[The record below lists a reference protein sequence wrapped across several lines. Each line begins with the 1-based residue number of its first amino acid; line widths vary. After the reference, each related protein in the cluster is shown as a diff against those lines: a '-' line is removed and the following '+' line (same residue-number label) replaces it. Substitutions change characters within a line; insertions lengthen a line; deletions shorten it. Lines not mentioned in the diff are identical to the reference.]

1 MKPDDT
7 NAPNTF
13 DAIILGA
20 GAAGCMAAIQ
30 ACKRGKRVLL
40 LDHAQKL
47 GGKIL
52 ISGGGRCN
60 FTNREATAENYVS
73 ENPHFARS
81 VLARWTPQDTE
92 DWVAGAGIAY
102 HEKKLGQLFCDRS
115 AQDIIDL
122 LARELRA
129 AGVDLRLGVKVE
141 NVKRGDHG
149 YQVMTSQGDFNAP
162 SFVVAT
168 GGLSYTA
175 LGATGWGL
183 DQAKAWGLP
192 VVPTAPALDG
202 FVFNAKDSEVFD
214 GLPGLAIDA
223 TLKTGGKT
231 FHEALLF
238 THKGLSG
245 PVALQA
251 SLYWRPGQPVV
262 ANLWPEGDAAKS
274 LLEYK
279 RNYPLHYPVHWLAT
293 HWPQRLAERWQTLHL
308 PEVDDLG
315 RLSDK
320 RLRDFAATLTAW
332 TFVPA
337 GTVGYHKAEVMRG
350 GVNTDALNQKDL
362 QAKAVPGLYFC
373 GEVVDVTGQ
382 LGGFNFQWAWAS
394 GAAVGRAL

>member
-1 MKPDDT
+1 VQKGPDG
-7 NAPNTF
+7 F
-13 DAIILGA
+13 
-20 GAAGCMAAIQ
+20 
-30 ACKRGKRVLL
+30 
-40 LDHAQKL
+40 KL
-47 GGKIL
+47 
-52 ISGGGRCN
+52 
-60 FTNREATAENYVS
+60 
-73 ENPHFARS
+73 
-81 VLARWTPQDTE
+81 
-92 DWVAGAGIAY
+92 
-102 HEKKLGQLFCDRS
+102 
-115 AQDIIDL
+115 
-122 LARELRA
+122 
-129 AGVDLRLGVKVE
+129 
-141 NVKRGDHG
+141 
-149 YQVMTSQGDFNAP
+149 MTSQGDFSAK
-162 SFVVAT
+162 SFVIAT

-192 VVPTAPALDG
+192 VVATAPALDG
-202 FVFNAKDSEVFD
+202 FVFDPKDSEAFD

-262 ANLWPEGDAAKS
+262 ANLWPDGDAAES

-293 HWPQRLAERWQTLHL
+293 HWPQRLAERWQTLNL

-362 QAKAVPGLYFC
+362 QAKTVPGLYFC

>member
-1 MKPDDT
+1 MKPEDA
-7 NAPNTF
+7 NAPAPF

-30 ACKRGKRVLL
+30 ASKLGRKVLL

-60 FTNREATAENYVS
+60 FTNREATADNYVS

-81 VLARWTPQDTE
+81 VLARWTPEDTE
-92 DWVAGAGIAY
+92 AWVAGAGIAF

-115 AQDIIDL
+115 AQDIVDL
-122 LARELRA
+122 LARELRS

-141 NVKRGDHG
+141 DVQRVDDGFKL
-149 YQVMTSQGDFNAP
+149 MTSQGDFRAKG
-162 SFVVAT
+162 FVIAT

-183 DQAKAWGLP
+183 DRAKAWGLP
-192 VVPTAPALDG
+192 VVATAPALDG
-202 FVFNAKDSEVFD
+202 FVFDAKDSERFD

-223 TLKTGGKT
+223 VLKAGGKS
-231 FHEALLF
+231 FHEAILF

-245 PVALQA
+245 PAALQA
-251 SLYWRPGQPVV
+251 SLYWRPGQAVL
-262 ANLWPEGDAAKS
+262 ANLWPEGDAAES
-274 LLEYK
+274 LLDYK

-293 HWPQRLAERWQTLHL
+293 RWPQRLAERWQTLYL

-332 TFVPA
+332 SFVPA
-337 GTVGYHKAEVMRG
+337 GTVGYHKAEGMRG
-350 GVNTDALNQKDL
+350 GVNTDALNEKDL
-362 QAKAVPGLYFC
+362 QAKTVPGLYFC
-373 GEVVDVTGQ
+373 GEVVEVTEK
-382 LGGFNFQWAWAS
+382 LGGLNFHGAWAS